1 MSDGGGEDEAGLRQR
16 IAELE
21 GLVANLEAERE
32 ETNQQAATRRAERMT
47 TRAADADDIDDS
59 PADPRGGAAEP
70 TTQETEGVGGVSGP
84 LSGVRVVE
92 CTHFIAGPLSGRLLA
107 DQVIITP
114 PPAAQ
119 TRPTLNPLTRCSRRR
134 GRGRR

>member
-47 TRAADADDIDDS
+47 TRAADGDDTPVDGEA
-59 PADPRGGAAEP
+59 PEPRGPAEP
-70 TTQETEGVGGVSGP
+70 TQETEGVGGVSGP

-107 DQVIITP
+107 DQVIITTRPPHPTP
-114 PPAAQ
+114 PPTCSPAA
-119 TRPTLNPLTRCSRRR
+119 RRR
-134 GRGRR
+134 ARR

>member
-47 TRAADADDIDDS
+47 TRAADGDDTDDS
-59 PADPRGGAAEP
+59 PADARDASPGPAEP
-70 TTQETEGVGGVSGP
+70 TQESEGVGGVSGP

-107 DQVIITP
+107 DQVIITTP
-114 PPAAQ
+114 PHP
-119 TRPTLNPLTRCSRRR
+119 TRRLLTRVG